1 MIQRISCKL
10 GPDIL
15 TLFWQVMLMT
25 LLLTMFNYTFMK
37 ISDNSGINDA
47 YIQPQ
52 PWLLLT

>member
-15 TLFWQVMLMT
+15 TFFWQVMLMT